1 MAKCECY
8 FINGTEQVRFVQRF
22 VYNREQ
28 FIHFD
33 SDVGSLWGTPRMGR
47 CWPVPPSVSISLVPS
62 SSQPGPGR
70 LLCSVM
76 DFYPAPVQVRWFQDG
91 QELPE
96 HVVATDVVPNGDWS
110 YQVLVLLEIPP
121 RRGVTYSCQVEHV
134 SLEHPLSRHWEMS
147 PDTVHSK
154 ILVGVGGFVLGLV
167 FLALGLGFYLWEKPT
182 DPPEPP
188 SPGAAAGAPNGVF
201 QLMTKS
207 ECYFINGTE
216 RVRLVKRYIYNREQ
230 YARLEIDLGTY
241 VEDTLFGEKVAR
253 EWNHLP
259 EWRELKWSEME
270 RFCRHNYEFSTT
282 LLVNR
287 RVPPSVSISLVPS
300 SSQPSPGRL
309 LCSGMDFYPA
319 PVQVRWFQD
328 GQELPEHVVA
338 TDVVPNGDW
347 SCQVLV
353 LLEIPPRRGVTY
365 SCQVEHVSLEHPLSR
380 HWEMPPDTVRSKILV
395 GVGGFVLGLV
405 FLALGLG
412 FYLREKSS

>member
-1 MAKCECY
+1 MER
-8 FINGTEQVRFVQRF
+8 VRGAGAV
-22 VYNREQ
+22 
-28 FIHFD
+28 
-33 SDVGSLWGTPRMGR
+33 L
-47 CWPVPPSVSISLVPS
+47 
-62 SSQPGPGR
+62 
-70 LLCSVM
+70 
-76 DFYPAPVQVRWFQDG
+76 A
-91 QELPE
+91 
-96 HVVATDVVPNGDWS
+96 
-110 YQVLVLLEIPP
+110 VLV
-121 RRGVTYSCQVEHV
+121 
-134 SLEHPLSRHWEMS
+134 
-147 PDTVHSK
+147 
-154 ILVGVGGFVLGLV
+154 VLG
-167 FLALGLGFYLWEKPT
+167 A
-182 DPPEPP
+182 PP
-188 SPGAAAGAPNGVF
+188 AAGEELSGVF

-270 RFCRHNYEFSTT
+270 RFCRHNYELSTPF
-282 LLVNR
+282 LVNR

-300 SSQPSPGRL
+300 SSQPGPGRL
-309 LCSGMDFYPA
+309 LCSVMDFYPA

-328 GQELPEHVVA
+328 GQELPEDVFS
-338 TDVVPNGDW
+338 TDVVPTGDW
-347 SCQVLV
+347 SYQVLV

-412 FYLREKSS
+412 FYLREKPGPAWTSWERFDPPPEEPFGEEVALSLFRSRVGSGASLKWIIQQERGANSTGNLCADQQVTCGQSSSPESALGHREPFGTSELSRVQAESNGEGENSCPVMESALIEQHRAELNKVPPKKSKEFGGDCKAGED